1 MEVSKL
7 RTTKTS
13 WFRLIP
19 VLIVVVLLIP
29 EPIGLSWGE
38 NGHKTVTRLAID
50 ATPEPLRTMLN
61 KYLPELQETSMDPD
75 RRKSEPGT
83 DNESG
88 RHYIDIDFFEA
99 YPFEAFPQELNLA
112 EAKYGSIEINRQGIV
127 PWAIEE
133 SFQNL
138 VEAWETNDPNWMRWF
153 GDLAHY
159 VGDLHQPMHT
169 TANFDG
175 QKSGNRG
182 IHALFESVMVDGFW
196 DDSQVT
202 HFRPPDAVWQAVSH
216 FMPTAPGLGSIA
228 SFTSAYMTDL
238 MILQDFEPVENPLE
252 EAFLIVVDSYTTLED
267 LLAAHDK
274 AQEHRQTNPKF
285 YSTFWDEGAD
295 KVMERQINKGAY
307 TLARYIM
314 GAWLKAGQPS
324 L

>member
-1 MEVSKL
+1 MMLITLLSFPEV
-7 RTTKTS
+7 
-13 WFRLIP
+13 
-19 VLIVVVLLIP
+19 
-29 EPIGLSWGE
+29 IGMGWGE
-38 NGHKTVTRLAID
+38 NGHKTVTHLAVD
-50 ATPEPLRTMLN
+50 ATPEPLRSMLLKTLN
-61 KYLPELQETSMDPD
+61 ELEEASMDPD

-83 DNESG
+83 SEESK

-99 YPFEAFPQELNLA
+99 FPFGAFPQDLNMA
-112 EAKYGSIEINRQGIV
+112 EAKYGRIEIHRQGIV
-127 PWAIEE
+127 PWAIDE

-138 VEAWETNDPNWMRWF
+138 VEAWETNDPNWVRWF

-196 DDSQVT
+196 KAEQIT
-202 HFRPPDAVWQAVSH
+202 YFRPPDAMWQAVGH
-216 FMPTAPGLGSIA
+216 FMPRGIGSLV

-238 MILQDFEPVENPLE
+238 MILQNFEPVDNALE
-252 EAFLIVVDSYTTLED
+252 EAFLIVADTYTMLEP

-274 AQEHRQTNPKF
+274 AQEFRQTNPKF

-295 KVMERQINKGAY
+295 KVMERQLNKGAY
-307 TLARYIM
+307 TLARYLM